1 MPNKLFLRP
10 KQALQTSEPVFE
22 WALYD
27 LNHRQ
32 MKYGAQDSLESI
44 DQTLMQNGIE
54 NTELVF
60 LWPSNAA
67 FSTKISLPGNQ
78 TRFIQQALPFAVEEQ
93 LAQDVD
99 KVHIVLG
106 EKNSKGEFFVINIDR
121 DLFSFYF
128 DLVNDVLPSCHLNGF
143 YLDSGLLP
151 INEESLVIC
160 ISKEITLIK
169 NKDLRSI
176 RTSTENLL
184 PYLDTLFL
192 GEIEEEPNVNEPFS
206 MMVYIE
212 ESAQESATM
221 LIAQIEQYPNVTIE
235 KEVIQLSEFELICQ
249 NQLQRGAKALNLC
262 QGDFKVNSE
271 SNSLWRK
278 WRAVALIAGI
288 GFLLQLGVF
297 IGKGMHYEQKAQLI
311 GSQALAEYQKIVP
324 NSKRLTVA
332 KLPRIIK
339 GKLNQKNV
347 GQSVDLDFL
356 ALLGDIGFQYQQS
369 QDKQKLKF
377 NSVNYNQQRGELLIE
392 MRAESYDQLERL
404 QKSMVNAGLTAKI
417 SSAVQEKEYFRGRIS
432 VSGS

>member
-10 KQALQTSEPVFE
+10 KQALQTSEPLFE

-27 LNHRQ
+27 LSHRQ

-54 NTELVF
+54 SSELIF

-106 EKNSKGEFFVINIDR
+106 EKNTKGEFFVVNIDR

-128 DLVNDVLPSCHLNGF
+128 DLIKDELPSYQLKGIH
-143 YLDSGLLP
+143 LDSDLLP
-151 INEESLVIC
+151 INDESLVIC
-160 ISKEITLIK
+160 ISKEITLLK

-176 RTSTENLL
+176 RTSTQNLL
-184 PYLDTLFL
+184 PYLDSLFL
-192 GEIEEEPNVNEPFS
+192 GQIDEESDEGELFAVKIFIEED
-206 MMVYIE
+206 
-212 ESAQESATM
+212 AQNNAAM
-221 LIAQIEQYPNVTIE
+221 LIAQIEQYPNIAIE

-249 NQLQRGAKALNLC
+249 NQLHRGVKALNLC
-262 QGDFKVNSE
+262 QGDYKVQSE
-271 SNSLWRK
+271 TNSLWKK

-297 IGKGMHYEQKAQLI
+297 IGKGMHYELKAESI
-311 GSQALAEYQKIVP
+311 GLQALAEYQKIVP
-324 NSKRLTVA
+324 NSKRVTVA

-347 GQSVDLDFL
+347 GKSVDLGFL
-356 ALLGDIGFQYQQS
+356 ALLGDTGFQYQQS
-369 QDKQKLKF
+369 TDQQKLKF
-377 NSVNYNQQRGELLIE
+377 NSINYNQQRGELLIE

-404 QKSMVNAGLTAKI
+404 QKSIVSAGLAAKI

>member
-10 KQALQTSEPVFE
+10 KQALQTSEPLFE

-27 LNHRQ
+27 ISHSQ
-32 MKYGAQDSLESI
+32 MKYGAQDSLETI

-54 NTELVF
+54 STELIF

-106 EKNSKGEFFVINIDR
+106 EKNAKGEFFVVNIDR

-128 DLVNDVLPSCHLNGF
+128 DLINDELPSYPLQGI
-143 YLDSGLLP
+143 YLDSDLLP
-151 INEESLVIC
+151 TKDESLVIF
-160 ISKEITLIK
+160 ISKEITLLK

-176 RTSTENLL
+176 RTSTQNLL
-184 PYLDTLFL
+184 PYLDSLFL
-192 GEIEEEPNVNEPFS
+192 GQIDEESDENELFS
-206 MMVYIE
+206 VMVYIE
-212 ESAQESATM
+212 ENAQDNAAM
-221 LIAQIEQYPNVTIE
+221 LIAQIEQYPNAAIE
-235 KEVIQLSEFELICQ
+235 KEVIQFSEFELICQ
-249 NQLQRGAKALNLC
+249 NQLHRGVKALNLC
-262 QGDFKVNSE
+262 QGDFKVQSE
-271 SNSLWRK
+271 TNNLWKK

-297 IGKGMHYEQKAQLI
+297 IGKGMHYEQKAEAI
-311 GSQALAEYQKIVP
+311 GSQALAEYKKIVP
-324 NSKRLTVA
+324 NSKRVTIA

-339 GKLNQKNV
+339 GKLNQKNS
-347 GQSVDLDFL
+347 GQSVDLGFL
-356 ALLGDIGFQYQQS
+356 ALLGDTGFQYQQS
-369 QDKQKLKF
+369 KDKLKLKF
-377 NSVNYNQQRGELLIE
+377 NSINYNQQRGELLIE

-404 QKSMVNAGLTAKI
+404 QKSIVSAGLSAKI